1 VPALN
6 RRSVIGSAAL
16 PNRATAR
23 FLWTPTDL
31 ILNHRSR
38 PEVAALY
45 AALARL
51 CEIARG
57 PVEVSRTDLA
67 HWCGAERED
76 ATGVAIEKAIW
87 CLRASGWLIQ
97 TSGEGRKR
105 RLLVA
110 WGTGMDGQARPWR
123 FDRPDRGRPATV
135 QVVAIPLALFDTY
148 LGRLRL
154 NARDPAAVDRYFE
167 RPLLDFDDIG
177 VYASRQL
184 GNIPVTPR
192 LAQLGLVND
201 QGVVPPLP
209 LDELLALAAGGQL
222 ITYAT
227 DGTTIAVRPSP
238 AGEARLRKAG
248 TLRSQS
254 PCGEQDGSATD
265 PAHLSNGSTDGSVD
279 SESLLVSQSN
289 KATVVNNSTL
299 AWDRDGNNQ
308 LTKSDPSPTGCTRAQ
323 TAPGAGAS
331 PTLHELALNSAQ
343 PVSYQPSQAPEESA
357 GACENNHS
365 SLLDPLIVAGHQALN
380 TERAIPA
387 AEWWALLALQ
397 QQYGQNTVVSW
408 QLRAAG
414 AGRSEVR
421 LAYYLV
427 CATDA
432 ALRPSGG
439 GKRQTE
445 YRESVPPT
453 PALQSSSADGFTS
466 QRSTSEQAAP
476 DRLLDRNRALLVAG
490 IEQLTGRRARHPE
503 RLADV
508 PLPRLACWREIAGHP
523 GLQVWNDPLGY
534 IIAEAAAGNEPP
546 AREELNAWAKRA
558 GVHWLDPQLRTL
570 EDDVEEWEEWDDAGD
585 ACASLDAH
593 AIRASRVTGALPDPT
608 TALCEMLMEM
618 LPRRYWPI
626 LDRLIIQ
633 VADDETHISCPN
645 RVVYD
650 AVWDMQGAIRD
661 ALLDLE
667 LPLELRITAPALARP
682 ALLHDV
688 SLRHPDWIDATTWLA
703 LDSDLRSA
711 LLGSALTPDGGLD
724 VRADMHALICTRFA
738 APVRDLLSAAQARA
752 SP

>member
-1 VPALN
+1 
-6 RRSVIGSAAL
+6 L
-16 PNRATAR
+16 PYRATAR

-38 PEVAALY
+38 PEVPALY

-87 CLRASGWLIQ
+87 CLRSSGWLIQ
-97 TSGEGRKR
+97 TPGEGRKR

-110 WGTGMDGQARPWR
+110 WGTGMNGQTRPWR
-123 FDRPDRGRPATV
+123 FDRPDRGRPATI
-135 QVVAIPLALFDTY
+135 QVVAIPLALFDSY

-154 NARDPAAVDRYFE
+154 NAREPAAVDRYFD

-177 VYASRQL
+177 IYASRQL

-192 LAQLGLVND
+192 LTQLGLVND

-227 DGTTIAVRPSP
+227 DGITIAVQPSP
-238 AGEARLRKAG
+238 AGDARLRKRG

-265 PAHLSNGSTDGSVD
+265 PVHVSNGSTDGSVEL
-279 SESLLVSQSN
+279 ESHLAPQSN
-289 KATVVNNSTL
+289 KTDFLNNGDL
-299 AWDRDGNNQ
+299 AWDSHGNNQ

-323 TAPGAGAS
+323 TAPGVGAS

-343 PVSYQPSQAPEESA
+343 SVSYEPSQAPEEST

-365 SLLDPLIVAGHQALN
+365 PLLDPLIVAGHQALN

-387 AEWWALLALQ
+387 AEWWGLLALQ
-397 QQYGQNTVVSW
+397 QQYGQNTVLSW

-427 CATDA
+427 CAADA
-432 ALRPSGG
+432 ALQSSGG

-466 QRSTSEQAAP
+466 QRSASEQAAP
-476 DRLLDRNRALLVAG
+476 DRLLDRNRALLLSG

-503 RLADV
+503 LLADV
-508 PLPRLACWREIAGHP
+508 PLPRLTCWREVAGHP
-523 GLQVWNDPLGY
+523 GLRVWNDPLGY

-546 AREELNAWAKRA
+546 GREELNAWAKRA
-558 GVHWLDPQLRTL
+558 GVHWLDPQLRVL
-570 EDDVEEWEEWDDAGD
+570 EDDVEEWEEWDDTGD
-585 ACASLDAH
+585 ARASLEGH
-593 AIRASRVTGALPDPT
+593 VIRAGRVARALPDRT
-608 TALCEMLMEM
+608 TALCEALIEM

-626 LDRLIIQ
+626 LDCLIIQ
-633 VADDETHISCPN
+633 IADDETHISCPN
-645 RVVYD
+645 RTVYD

-667 LPLELRITAPALARP
+667 LPPELRITAPVLAEP
-682 ALLHDV
+682 PLLHDV
-688 SLRHPDWIDATTWLA
+688 SLHHPDWIDATTWLE
-703 LDSDLRSA
+703 LDSDLRAA

-724 VRADMHALICTRFA
+724 VRADMYGVICTRFA
-738 APVRDLLSAAQARA
+738 ASVRNLLSAAQARA